1 MPRVDSTVRDRNCIV
16 HMLKYCDQIAETLES
31 IRYDKDKFLASHI
44 HQNAIAMCILQL
56 GELCKQLTTDFTDS
70 HRQIPWSIIART
82 RDTYAHHY
90 GVVDFELVW
99 ETAVEDIPGLADFC
113 RNYLAE

>member
-1 MPRVDSTVRDRNCIV
+1 MPKFDSTVRDRNCIV
-16 HMLKYCDQIAETLES
+16 HMLQYCNQIAETLES
-31 IRYDKDKFLASHI
+31 IQYNREKFLASHI

-56 GELCKQLTTDFTDS
+56 GELCKQLSTTFTDL
-70 HRQIPWSIIART
+70 HQQIPWSLIAKT

-99 ETAVEDIPGLADFC
+99 ETVVEDIPGLTDFC
-113 RNYLAE
+113 RKYLAQ